1 MILTSNEPIG
11 FEKIGKL
18 IFTDK
23 VKAGFSVSI
32 AFEGVQ
38 IQLRSAWTTI
48 ALC

>member
-11 FEKIGKL
+11 FEKIGKVIL
-18 IFTDK
+18 NK

-38 IQLRSAWTTI
+38 IQLRSVWTTI